1 MSLPSPAPFPEV
13 QCAVNCTENAGDLNQ
28 TLISWVKKPQLGR
41 QGVQREEWRIRV
53 RKLKEGIEDE
63 IVRTRKE
70 RVGSGRWWQNRNHGN
85 RLVIPPG
92 MKELQVALTHRQ
104 VDDKESE
111 KRLLGLEYL
120 APEALVNSKA
130 GLGVSSQ
137 MQKLKWRRGSHCEGF
152 DSRGGSP
159 AKARSWSSVSSK

>member
-1 MSLPSPAPFPEV
+1 M
-13 QCAVNCTENAGDLNQ
+13 
-28 TLISWVKKPQLGR
+28 
-41 QGVQREEWRIRV
+41 
-53 RKLKEGIEDE
+53 
-63 IVRTRKE
+63 
-70 RVGSGRWWQNRNHGN
+70 GSDRWWQNRNHGN

-92 MKELQVALTHRQ
+92 MKELQVALTRRQ

-120 APEALVNSKA
+120 VPEALVNSKA
-130 GLGVSSQ
+130 GLRVSSQ

-152 DSRGGSP
+152 DSGGRSP